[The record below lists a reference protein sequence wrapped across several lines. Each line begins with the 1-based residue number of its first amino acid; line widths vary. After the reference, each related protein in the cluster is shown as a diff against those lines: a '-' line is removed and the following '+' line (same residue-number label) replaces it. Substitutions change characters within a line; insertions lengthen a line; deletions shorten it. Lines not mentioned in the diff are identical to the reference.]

1 MPFPRH
7 KKFRRTSSLLPV
19 CVRRTNQHIRLHL
32 CCCFRGVDLR
42 FSEAQNKLLVEIR
55 INKITRKRRKVWTDS
70 TVGWG
75 VEVVEVGGCGGGGLF
90 GNVRTHHMR
99 TGGWRGWTQF
109 ATSQHIFISRRAT
122 DVRSARDRGNYALT
136 GRFIRYTCPPHIM
149 TSNAVRAFCPYKD
162 NNTLFEKKL
171 YVVLFW
177 WELCATGII
186 LEENGLCHDSFRSIF
201 SHTHTRNDG

>member
-42 FSEAQNKLLVEIR
+42 FSEAQNKLLVEIQ

-75 VEVVEVGGCGGGGLF
+75 VEVVEVGGCGGGGCLAMS
-90 GNVRTHHMR
+90 GRIICGRGV
-99 TGGWRGWTQF
+99 GGGGRSLQPVNTFLSPGELQMCALH
-109 ATSQHIFISRRAT
+109 ATVAIMPSR
-122 DVRSARDRGNYALT
+122 DVLLGTPA
-136 GRFIRYTCPPHIM
+136 PPI
-149 TSNAVRAFCPYKD
+149 
-162 NNTLFEKKL
+162 
-171 YVVLFW
+171 
-177 WELCATGII
+177 
-186 LEENGLCHDSFRSIF
+186 
-201 SHTHTRNDG
+201 